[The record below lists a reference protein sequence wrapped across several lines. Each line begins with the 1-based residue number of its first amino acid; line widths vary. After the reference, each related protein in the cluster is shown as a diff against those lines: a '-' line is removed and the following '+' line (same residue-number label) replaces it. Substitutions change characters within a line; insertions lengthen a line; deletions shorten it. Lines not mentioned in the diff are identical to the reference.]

1 MKRNILAKVIDEKEL
16 IQIAHPNPNEAVEN
30 PILRHLVF
38 LDCKAT
44 KDDQRR
50 IFPCY
55 LDEVV
60 VYNDEVIMVY
70 LSIVQW
76 KNGAHELVRV
86 RLMGEKILGITKDQ
100 AKAKFQIWSLPPAK
114 NLMSMYPFPDED
126 EEEAETAP
134 RTGAETG
141 VETKEAAEDGTDV

>member
-1 MKRNILAKVIDEKEL
+1 MKRNILAKIIEEKEL

-44 KDDQRR
+44 KDDPRR

-114 NLMSMYPFPDED
+114 GLMDMYPFPDED
-126 EEEAETAP
+126 EEEAETVAG
-134 RTGAETG
+134 TGAK
-141 VETKEAAEDGTDV
+141 TKEAAKDGTDV